1 MSPTSTT
8 LHSSSRVD
16 SAQLRSA
23 AISLPGKIKEMK
35 NLSVAAYLLVTPCL
49 MTALGLSHAQATQDC
64 TQIENAR
71 ERLACFDQQFPR
83 TERPTSLPQIRSEP
97 IKAPT
102 TLGTRPPA
110 SPEFSAVESTR
121 TQPLPAPQPQ
131 RNSVLS
137 WDTQLDFETQLVAI
151 RRGDQQRMVF
161 RLANGQIW
169 MQNSPRDQPFQSGDT
184 VTVKSA
190 RLGGYI
196 MRNDRGT
203 SARVRRIE

>member
-1 MSPTSTT
+1 MTNYLTMGHVLLAFCLIAPVSQSY
-8 LHSSSRVD
+8 
-16 SAQLRSA
+16 AEA
-23 AISLPGKIKEMK
+23 
-35 NLSVAAYLLVTPCL
+35 NL
-49 MTALGLSHAQATQDC
+49 DC

-83 TERPTSLPQIRSEP
+83 SEGEAPLPQIRSEP
-97 IKAPT
+97 IQAPT
-102 TLGTRPPA
+102 TLGSRPPA
-110 SPEFSAVESTR
+110 TPEFSAVESTR
-121 TQPLPAPQPQ
+121 EQATPLPVPQPQ
-131 RNSVLS
+131 RRSVLS
-137 WDTQLDFETQLVAI
+137 WDSQVEFETQLVAI

-169 MQNSPRDQPFQSGDT
+169 MQNSPRDQPFKSGDT

-196 MRNDRGT
+196 MRSASGT